1 MSNYDAWLEKPYQD
15 ACEAA
20 DKFEAAAEQYVETDS
35 YSEGIAQWYLDRT
48 TGGTNIQDVDWA
60 LITPEMHQEYQESAD
75 FESSVE
81 SSMEFDEPDE
91 REDDR
96 YPDDDRFY

>member
-1 MSNYDAWLEKPYQD
+1 MSNYDAWLEKPFQD
-15 ACEAA
+15 ACDAA
-20 DKFEAAAEQYVETDS
+20 DKFEAAAEQYIETDS

-48 TGGTNIQDVDWA
+48 TGGTNIQEVDWS

-81 SSMEFDEPDE
+81 SYMEPD
-91 REDDR
+91 D
-96 YPDDDRFY
+96 YPGPYDENF

>member
-1 MSNYDAWLEKPYQD
+1 MSNYDAWLEKPFQD
-15 ACEAA
+15 ACDAA

-60 LITPEMHQEYQESAD
+60 LITPEMHEEYQASAD
-75 FESSVE
+75 FERAVE
-81 SSMEFDEPDE
+81 SQMES
-91 REDDR
+91 
-96 YPDDDRFY
+96 DDDYPGPYEENF